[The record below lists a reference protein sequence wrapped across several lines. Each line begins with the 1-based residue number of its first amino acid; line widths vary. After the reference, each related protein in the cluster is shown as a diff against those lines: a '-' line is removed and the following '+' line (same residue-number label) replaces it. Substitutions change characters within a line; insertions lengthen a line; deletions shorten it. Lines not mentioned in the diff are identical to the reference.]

1 VDEKVA
7 AVISRRPTSSAS
19 SSSRA
24 EVFVAECPR
33 DRAASSAGLQAR
45 LVFVGAFERVAWIG
59 GEASAGRGGVQHP
72 GWERERGLFRSMD
85 IQKSRDSEKAGA
97 SPEGP

>member
-1 VDEKVA
+1 V
-7 AVISRRPTSSAS
+7 AS

-33 DRAASSAGLQAR
+33 DRAASSAGLQAW

-59 GEASAGRGGVQHP
+59 GEASAGEHSISFPPQEGKSLLSLEQRRMRRN
-72 GWERERGLFRSMD
+72 REVRANSGTR
-85 IQKSRDSEKAGA
+85 
-97 SPEGP
+97 